1 MHFDQMQT
9 SQKVVPYNVEAEE
22 AALGSML
29 LDSDA
34 ILKVT
39 DILTAGDFFRESH
52 QWTFDAIMALWTRH
66 SAIDTLTVSKELER
80 RGLLV
85 KVGGEAFVSGLLMRV
100 PTAIHAEYYAQM
112 VKDASGL
119 RQSLSMA
126 EQIAKAAYS
135 GMRFEE
141 VIELA
146 QSLIVKIAQ
155 GGTTRKLARPL
166 MDIMSDVI
174 DTAYSIYEDKVQPGI
189 PSASGDL
196 NKLLGGYQRG
206 DLIVLAARP
215 SMGKSARAIW
225 DALHAAY
232 NGYKVAFFSL
242 EMGDVNVGQR
252 LAAALGGLDSQT
264 IRIGPIR
271 DGQVL
276 DQLSETA
283 DAMREWN
290 LTIDE
295 TSNLS
300 FSDVRS
306 RVMRYA
312 YDMGGLD
319 LIIVDYLGIMK
330 KVGDRDTSNS
340 DKIGLITSSLKGL
353 AKEMKVPVLCLS
365 QLNRE
370 CEARMDKR
378 PMLSDLRDSGN
389 VEQDADVVIFIYRDE
404 VYNSNCERPGIAE
417 MIVAKHRNGPV
428 GVVEQYYN
436 QPTGKWG
443 DLTEDDKR
451 RGKRKTKPETVKGVS
466 VAVASYNGSNGNGR
480 NAPPMPPS
488 FNMDDVDF

>member
-9 SQKVVPYNVEAEE
+9 SQKIVPYNIESEE
-22 AALGSML
+22 AVLGSML
-29 LDSDA
+29 LDPDA

-39 DILTAGDFFRESH
+39 DVLTAGDFFRESH

-80 RGLLV
+80 RGLLA
-85 KVGGEAFVSGLLMRV
+85 KIGGEAFVSGLLMRV

-135 GMRFEE
+135 GMRFDE

-174 DTAYSIYEDKVQPGI
+174 DTAYSIYENKVQPGI
-189 PSASGDL
+189 PSASEDL
-196 NKLLGGYQRG
+196 NRLLGGYQRG
-206 DLIVLAARP
+206 DLIILAARP
-215 SMGKSARAIW
+215 SMGKSARAVW
-225 DALHAAY
+225 DSIHAAL

-252 LAAALGGLDSQT
+252 IAAAYGGLDSQT
-264 IRIGPIR
+264 IRVGPIR
-271 DGQVL
+271 DSQIL
-276 DQLSETA
+276 DELSETA
-283 DAMREWN
+283 DLMRDWN

-295 TSNLS
+295 TGSLS
-300 FSDVRS
+300 FSDIRS
-306 RVMRYA
+306 RTMRYA

-319 LIIVDYLGIMK
+319 LIIVDYLTIMK
-330 KVGDRDTSNS
+330 KVGDRNDSNS
-340 DKIGLITSSLKGL
+340 DKVGLITNGLKTL
-353 AKEMKVPVLCLS
+353 AKEMKVAVVCLA

-370 CEARMDKR
+370 CDARMDKR
-378 PMLSDLRDSGN
+378 PMLSDLRESGN
-389 VEQDADVVIFIYRDE
+389 VEQDADVVIFLYRDE

-417 MIVAKHRNGPV
+417 MIIAKHRNGPV
-428 GVVEQYYN
+428 GVIEQYYDK
-436 QPTGKWG
+436 PTGKWG
-443 DLTEDDKR
+443 DLTEEDKR
-451 RGKRKTKPETVKGVS
+451 RGRKRTKPETVKAVS
-466 VAVASYNGSNGNGR
+466 VAPTSYNGNGR
-480 NAPPMPPS
+480 NAPPMPPAYS
-488 FNMDDVDF
+488 VDDMDF